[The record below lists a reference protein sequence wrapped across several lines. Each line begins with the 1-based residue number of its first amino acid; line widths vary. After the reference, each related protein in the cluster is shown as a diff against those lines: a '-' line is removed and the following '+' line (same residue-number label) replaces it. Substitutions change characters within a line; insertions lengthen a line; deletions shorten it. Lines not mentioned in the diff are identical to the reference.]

1 MTHGQPDRCK
11 HSRHALKPVHPS
23 TVFWA
28 TGNPSRFVGSFAY
41 TSDTNT
47 RENVSGRWKRSS
59 ARRISSNLA
68 LAASLSAQMGVRIL
82 RCETVCSG
90 PDSHRANLVLSQPDG
105 GRSERCSIMA
115 PASNL
120 GLAGD
125 LRTDEIV
132 GNWRSQRK
140 PWDGN
145 RTRED
150 TSSCRR
156 CPLSERSSLCICRRV
171 W

>member
-1 MTHGQPDRCK
+1 
-11 HSRHALKPVHPS
+11 
-23 TVFWA
+23 
-28 TGNPSRFVGSFAY
+28 
-41 TSDTNT
+41 
-47 RENVSGRWKRSS
+47 
-59 ARRISSNLA
+59 
-68 LAASLSAQMGVRIL
+68 MGVRIL

-145 RTRED
+145 RTRTAGWSPLRVGGVHCQSGVPYAYVEGCGRSLH
-150 TSSCRR
+150 TSCVPLGCASLLLSADGRGSSRRSC
-156 CPLSERSSLCICRRV
+156 
-171 W
+171 